1 MAFDMKA
8 IDTFLCNTIEQD
20 EEQMREVFKLKIAYE
35 NLHIEKIESQ
45 ENEAKYKQAL
55 AKSKKSYENQIAQLN
70 NTIER
75 YRNKIKN
82 LEEEQ
87 KIELDENLG
96 DSVNYKKLY
105 LNLVESLK
113 QNFYSPINFDKMKSP
128 CILKSGQTID
138 EVDFDKLHQMRSRDP
153 YDRTKAVDIKI
164 PNLALRDIISTVD
177 KIENLRKKMLKYGYS
192 EVSSQT
198 NDDPHYEEA
207 LQQILTHKNDLY
219 KSSLP
224 RFSISIKVYLLIQ
237 KHLGLFDK
245 LQFLNRLSFR
255 INEEYE
261 SEAKCTEV
269 LQSLNEKLRI
279 QQEALKKSVKELQD
293 EEVDSALELIKY
305 LHYNSSNWTFSL
317 VCIELIQIITEKEN
331 EWPKSLYIV
340 N

>member
-20 EEQMREVFKLKIAYE
+20 EEQIREVVKLKIAYE
-35 NLHIEKIESQ
+35 NLHIEKIKLQ

-55 AKSKKSYENQIAQLN
+55 AKSQKSYENQIVQLN

-105 LNLVESLK
+105 LSLVESLK
-113 QNFYSPINFDKMKSP
+113 QNFDSPINFDKMKSP

-164 PNLALRDIISTVD
+164 PNFSLRNIIDIVN
-177 KIENLRKKMLKYGYS
+177 KIENCRRNMQSHKFS
-192 EVSSQT
+192 DASSQAKDDFHAENGVQKNIAKLHDINKPLLMIKR
-198 NDDPHYEEA
+198 ND
-207 LQQILTHKNDLY
+207 K
-219 KSSLP
+219 
-224 RFSISIKVYLLIQ
+224 
-237 KHLGLFDK
+237 
-245 LQFLNRLSFR
+245 
-255 INEEYE
+255 YE
-261 SEAKCTEV
+261 SEVMSKEDI
-269 LQSLNEKLRI
+269 LKLNEYI
-279 QQEALKKSVKELQD
+279 NVEYENLKKVSQNCKMKRLN
-293 EEVDSALELIKY
+293 
-305 LHYNSSNWTFSL
+305 LH
-317 VCIELIQIITEKEN
+317 
-331 EWPKSLYIV
+331 
-340 N
+340 

>member
-1 MAFDMKA
+1 MK
-8 IDTFLCNTIEQD
+8 
-20 EEQMREVFKLKIAYE
+20 
-35 NLHIEKIESQ
+35 
-45 ENEAKYKQAL
+45 
-55 AKSKKSYENQIAQLN
+55 
-70 NTIER
+70 
-75 YRNKIKN
+75 
-82 LEEEQ
+82 
-87 KIELDENLG
+87 
-96 DSVNYKKLY
+96 
-105 LNLVESLK
+105 
-113 QNFYSPINFDKMKSP
+113 
-128 CILKSGQTID
+128 
-138 EVDFDKLHQMRSRDP
+138 SRDP

-164 PNLALRDIISTVD
+164 SNLALRDIISTVD

-255 INEEYE
+255 INEEYK
-261 SEAKCTEV
+261 SETKCTEV

-317 VCIELIQIITEKEN
+317 VCTDLIQIITEKEN
-331 EWPKSLYIV
+331 ECPKSLILKTSK
-340 N
+340 